1 MNNCLECGKEVP
13 QTAGKRK
20 KEYCGNT
27 CRVKFYL
34 KKKNEGK
41 PKGKRG
47 RPKKS
52 ELEKSYEKTLNK
64 IVNYPEN
71 KKAIEQSTKDLIQGN
86 RSVTKNELVDGK
98 VKITNNP
105 KLIAKEANEFLKID
119 NPMPKGLSLIQQ
131 LEWREKNAKS

>member
-1 MNNCLECGKEVP
+1 MWSKLETMNNCLECGAEVP

-52 ELEKSYEKTLNK
+52 EVEKSYEKVLDKVKND
-64 IVNYPEN
+64 PEN
-71 KKAIEQSTKDLIQGN
+71 KKAIESSVKDLMYGN
-86 RSVTKNELVDGK
+86 LSVTKTELVDGK

-105 KLIAKEANEFLKID
+105 TLTAKELARIALQNELD
-119 NPMPKGLSLIQQ
+119 NL
-131 LEWREKNAKS
+131 